1 MAFSNEVYAYGNV
14 DGLVGLLTA
23 TKLVVGSNDFQ
34 DLIRLGVIIGF
45 IVVSIAAL
53 SPKHWAK
60 GWKWLA
66 QVAVVAGIAFVPKSN
81 VTIIDRLGIQP
92 AQVVADV
99 PWGLAILWSIK
110 SNVGD
115 RITTIME
122 QGFQVIPSSAAL
134 PAELTY
140 REHGLMFGNKLI
152 AGHMGAKFISADVES
167 DTTNY
172 IKNCFLPVI
181 GRLVTEDQ
189 VLGAGTNLW
198 TLMGNTNVA
207 LFSSYHKAIIPTGTA
222 VEVADCKTIYTALTP
237 LVTADANKL
246 LAKMAV
252 GYFPT
257 SLPADA
263 QTSYEASLVA
273 GMAKAKLA
281 SAAESANN
289 LILTSALRN
298 AFGAANV
305 ANSIASG
312 DQAAML
318 QAYSQAQATASMN
331 ASFQAEGSYAEQA
344 LPIMRNIT
352 DGLLIGVFPLVMI
365 LLLMSEGQMAKKI
378 AVGYLLTAVWV
389 ELWPPMFAIVNFMAT
404 TSSARDL
411 AAASLLD
418 GGLTLSNSSNIYGGV
433 ISTTAMVGKYLNM
446 VPLLAGGL
454 LFGMDRMITGGGT
467 SKAPVDAGAQS
478 AGEAAKGNANGGN
491 VSMDKRSMHTEQTD
505 AYMRK
510 QEYTNGTAY
519 SSLLSGEYR
528 ADVRTGSNPNSV
540 DLTRNVGQRW
550 ADQSSNSTAE
560 GKALSSSYERS
571 VNAAY
576 GDVLAATKGSSLQK
590 TLINGVAV
598 QDMSSAGV
606 GKNEVA
612 QTTRQIAERLGISN
626 DTAVSFGIEAA
637 VQAGLNGGAVGGM
650 LRAAGLNI
658 QGKLAANGRTVSA
671 ETITNALES
680 GVSNL
685 KQVGMQRKMDVV
697 QSYMQGEDF
706 KTARS
711 SNKDATQRVDRSLSE
726 AVGARD
732 GANVKF
738 EEAKRYQ
745 NMAEKAMAI
754 SKNWKTNY
762 TADLNYFLK
771 EEGITPGSSSYDFK
785 KAEAATLRF
794 IESGTLFKDDNDKP
808 FLSAFG
814 GQGPAA
820 VSAMPSGGSAYA
832 PDQNGVSPLLD
843 DFEAARRGLPKQVP
857 ARAANDEPVRQES
870 AKQESRVRTEQRR
883 SGLSPKD
890 EVSDPGLKARAEK
903 AEADRKAEIEA
914 EGGAVRENKEVA
926 QKKMDGKQ
934 GDASP
939 FHMRDR
945 ATLAQQTPT
954 NFGMGSGASEL
965 IPKLMEALPG
975 MPAPTKPSTS
985 PAAKPSDGASLI
997 PGPSDEAV
1005 RAASEAL
1012 RLQEER
1018 KRK

>member
-60 GWKWLA
+60 GWKWLV
-66 QVAVVAGIAFVPKSN
+66 QVALVAGIAFVPKSN

-198 TLMGNTNVA
+198 ALMGNTNVA
-207 LFSSYHKAIIPTGTA
+207 LFSSYHKALIPTGTT

-289 LILTSALRN
+289 LILASALRN
-298 AFGAANV
+298 SFGAANV
-305 ANSIASG
+305 ANSVASG

-378 AVGYLLTAVWV
+378 AVGYMLTAVWV

-467 SKAPVDAGAQS
+467 SRAPVDAGAQS

-491 VSMDKRSMHTEQTD
+491 VSMDKRSMHTEETD

-510 QEYTNGTAY
+510 QEYTNGTTY
-519 SSLLSGEYR
+519 NSLLTGEYR
-528 ADVRTGSNPNSV
+528 ADVRTGTNPNSV
-540 DLTRNVGQRW
+540 EITRNVGKKW
-550 ADQSSNSTAE
+550 ADQSASATGE
-560 GKALSSSYERS
+560 GKALTSSYERS
-571 VNAAY
+571 LDAAY
-576 GDVLAATKGSSLQK
+576 GDVLTSARGSSLQQ
-590 TLINGVAV
+590 TLINGVSV
-598 QDMSSAGV
+598 QDMNSAGV
-606 GKNEVA
+606 GKSEVT
-612 QTTRQIAERLGISN
+612 QTSRQIAQKLGISEDN
-626 DTAVSFGIEAA
+626 VAAFGIEAA
-637 VQAGLNGGAVGGM
+637 VQAGLNGGPGGAL
-650 LRAAGLNI
+650 LRAAGLDI
-658 QGKLAANGRTVSA
+658 QAKLAASGKTVSS
-671 ETITNALES
+671 ETISNALES

-685 KQVGMQRKMDVV
+685 RQVGMQRKMDVV
-697 QSYMQGEDF
+697 QSYLQGEDF
-706 KTARS
+706 KTSRS
-711 SNKDATQRVDRSLSE
+711 SNREATQRVDRSLRE
-726 AVGARD
+726 AIGARD
-732 GANVKF
+732 GANAKF
-738 EEAKRYQ
+738 EESKRFQ
-745 NMAEKAMAI
+745 MLAEKSAAVTRTW
-754 SKNWKTNY
+754 STSNAAT
-762 TADLNYFLK
+762 LNYFLK
-771 EEGITPGSSSYDFK
+771 EEGITPGSASYDFN
-785 KAEAATLRF
+785 KAEAATLKFLEASRV
-794 IESGTLFKDDNDKP
+794 FKGDNDAA
-808 FLSAFG
+808 FLSTLG

-820 VSAMPSGGSAYA
+820 IAAMPAGGGAYA
-832 PDQNGVSPLLD
+832 PDETGASPLLD
-843 DFEAARRGLPKQVP
+843 DFEAARRGLPRQVP
-857 ARAANDEPVRQES
+857 VKAANDEPVRQEG
-870 AKQESRVRTEQRR
+870 AKQEARIRGAQAR
-883 SGLSPKD
+883 SGLNPTD
-890 EVSDPGLKARAEK
+890 VVADPGLRDKAIE
-903 AEADRKAEIEA
+903 AEAKRKAEIEA
-914 EGGAVRENKEVA
+914 EGTAEREAKEEA
-926 QKKMDGKQ
+926 QRKVNSK
-934 GDASP
+934 
-939 FHMRDR
+939 
-945 ATLAQQTPT
+945 
-954 NFGMGSGASEL
+954 EW
-965 IPKLMEALPG
+965 
-975 MPAPTKPSTS
+975 STS
-985 PAAKPSDGASLI
+985 PMQMLDRKDLGETIGKLRESVPGGTGPASPPPPPGGASLI
-997 PGPSDEAV
+997 PGPTESAS
-1005 RAASEAL
+1005 RAAAEAL
-1012 RLQEER
+1012 KLQQAH